1 MGAVKGEKDYLNFKK
16 GIKLN
21 KQQAIHAMCFTCNGG
36 KESTE
41 DCQMPLCPL
50 YPHSKYARKVK

>member
-21 KQQAIHAMCFTCNGG
+21 KQQAIYAKCFDCNGG

-41 DCQMPLCPL
+41 DCEITDCVL